1 MSVRDRHEDDLVAGH
16 RLTDP
21 GAASILDV
29 QIRFTPNLPVVRLGG
44 ELDVDSVHLVR
55 DALDCVAS
63 MSSRAR
69 LIVLDLSGVTF
80 CDVGGLRGI
89 ETCAGILEAGG
100 RQLVLHRLPQRL
112 MKLIALSGVAS
123 GLERH

>member
-1 MSVRDRHEDDLVAGH
+1 MSVQDRHDDDLMAGI
-16 RLTDP
+16 RTIDP
-21 GAASILDV
+21 AAASILDV
-29 QIRFTPNLPVVRLGG
+29 RIMFTPSLPVVRLAG

-69 LIVLDLSGVTF
+69 LIVLDLSDVTF

-89 ETCAGILEAGG
+89 ETCAGILEAEG

-112 MKLIALSGVAS
+112 TRLIALTGVAS

>member
-1 MSVRDRHEDDLVAGH
+1 MSVRDRHEDDLVAGV
-16 RLTDP
+16 RSSDA

-29 QIRFTPNLPVVRLGG
+29 RIMFTPSLPVVRLGG

-55 DALDCVAS
+55 DALDCVAA
-63 MSSRAR
+63 MSRRAR
-69 LIVLDLSGVTF
+69 MIVLDLSDVTF

-89 ETCAGILEAGG
+89 ETCAGILEADG

-112 MKLIALSGVAS
+112 TKLIAMTGVAS
-123 GLERH
+123 GLDRH